1 MKKIFMTLV
10 LVLAPAIFFGQSMF
24 DKFDGPE
31 EITTVVVNKKMFEM
45 MGNVKTND
53 KDAQQF
59 LRLIKGLDN
68 LRVFTTSDKKWSA
81 DMKATV
87 DKHLKSNALEELMR
101 VSDSGKNVKIYVKS
115 GDTATKVKELLMFI
129 EDANNETV
137 LLSLTGNF
145 DMNDISALTEK
156 MSLPGGEELKK
167 ASKSNK

>member
-1 MKKIFMTLV
+1 MKKIFITLV
-10 LVLAPAIFFGQSMF
+10 LALAPTLFFGQSLF

-68 LRVFTTSDKKWSA
+68 LRVFTTTDKKWSS
-81 DMKATV
+81 DMKAAV
-87 DKHLKSNALEELMR
+87 EKHLKSNTLEELMR
-101 VSDSGKNVKIYVKS
+101 ISDAGKNVKIYVKS
-115 GDTATKVKELLMFI
+115 GDTSTKVKELLMFI
-129 EDANNETV
+129 EDGNNETV

-145 DMNDISALTEK
+145 DMNDISALTDR
-156 MSLPGGEELKK
+156 MNLPGGEELKK
-167 ASKSNK
+167 ASKK